1 MSRIPASGAMTWND
15 IQNSFGGSNP
25 IGINEYYRN
34 STYVP
39 GSDLNSDIP
48 TSGQIEAT
56 DFRGADGF
64 NGTSGSLTAGSTGGK
79 NPQVGYIAGST
90 GSNLG
95 TAITTGSAGNG
106 SFKFNCYQINSSGV
120 FAQCAYTRISPA
132 NGNLNSLNSKAITV
146 TGNPGGA
153 FTMSWPTTGIFS
165 VGEANQPPA
174 SFGGSSTSDGALWGL
189 GDFSGGGFASGTTYT
204 FSIN

>member
-1 MSRIPASGAMTWND
+1 MTRIPASGAMTWND

-64 NGTSGSLTAGSTGGK
+64 NGTSGSISAGTSGGK
-79 NPQVGYIAGST
+79 VPSVGYIAGQI

-95 TAITTGSAGNG
+95 TAITTGTAGNG
-106 SFKFNCYQINSSGV
+106 SFKFNGYQIYGSGA
-120 FAQCAYTRISPA
+120 FAACSYTRISPA

-153 FTMSWPTTGIFS
+153 FTMSWPTSGVFG
-165 VGEANQPPA
+165 VGAANQPPA
-174 SFGGSSTSDGALWGL
+174 SFGGSSSNDGAFWNL
-189 GDFSGGGFASGTTYT
+189 GDFTGGSFASGTTYT